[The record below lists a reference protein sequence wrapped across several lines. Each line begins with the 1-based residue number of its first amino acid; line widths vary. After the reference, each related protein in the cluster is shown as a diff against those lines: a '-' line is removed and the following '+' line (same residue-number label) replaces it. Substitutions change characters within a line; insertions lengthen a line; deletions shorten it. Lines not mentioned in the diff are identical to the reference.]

1 MRTVPRR
8 RARPRPRAV
17 PAAPSVA
24 AAVLTTAVLAA
35 ACSSG
40 GPAAPDSAGAPE
52 QADGISCSYPD
63 SGSPARPVERP
74 ASLGVPDAGTLPVT
88 LRTSA
93 GEIGVTLDRAS
104 APCAV
109 HSLASLARQ
118 KFYVHTPCHRLTTPP
133 AAVFLLQCGDP
144 TGTGAGGPGY
154 AVQDEPP
161 AGLAPAPGATGK
173 AVYPRGTVALS
184 NHGVPDSGGSQFFLV
199 YRDSPLP
206 PTYSV
211 LGSVDAA
218 SLPVLDAIAAAG
230 TDGASSPG
238 DGRPLKPVMLRSIV
252 LPSG

>member
-1 MRTVPRR
+1 M
-8 RARPRPRAV
+8 
-17 PAAPSVA
+17 AATILA
-24 AAVLTTAVLAA
+24 ASVLAA
-35 ACSSG
+35 SCSSG
-40 GPAAPDSAGAPE
+40 GPAAPDATGPAGGTEGQPA
-52 QADGISCSYPD
+52 GVSCSYPD

-74 ASLGVPDAGTLPVT
+74 ESLGVPATGTLPVT

-109 HSLASLARQ
+109 HSLVSLARQ

-133 AAVFLLQCGDP
+133 ATVFLLQCGDP

-161 AGLAPAPGATGK
+161 SGLATAPGARGMV
-173 AVYPRGTVALS
+173 VYPRGTVALS

-211 LGSVDAA
+211 LGRVDAA
-218 SLPVLDAIAAAG
+218 SLPVLDAIAAAD

-238 DGRPLKPVMLRSIV
+238 DGHPLEPVMLRAIV
-252 LPSG
+252 LPAG